1 MRSEA
6 STLNSCTGTSTI
18 KRACSVWLCQSV
30 YTGSFDYYE
39 SWQTRTFRLGTKRC
53 KWLGSFARDAVLY
66 ICFTQCART
75 ERRGKRG
82 SGAKKVGWKNE
93 NAKFFS
99 GHASRKTS
107 GVRSRESV
115 RKGAVIVLR
124 IVIPVLI
131 FRELATPSGF
141 PILRRGSF

>member
-1 MRSEA
+1 MFYTVCE
-6 STLNSCTGTSTI
+6 NGEKGK
-18 KRACSVWLCQSV
+18 KRVWS
-30 YTGSFDYYE
+30 
-39 SWQTRTFRLGTKRC
+39 K
-53 KWLGSFARDAVLY
+53 
-66 ICFTQCART
+66 
-75 ERRGKRG
+75 
-82 SGAKKVGWKNE
+82 KKVGWKNE

-141 PILRRGSF
+141 PILRRGSFKLE